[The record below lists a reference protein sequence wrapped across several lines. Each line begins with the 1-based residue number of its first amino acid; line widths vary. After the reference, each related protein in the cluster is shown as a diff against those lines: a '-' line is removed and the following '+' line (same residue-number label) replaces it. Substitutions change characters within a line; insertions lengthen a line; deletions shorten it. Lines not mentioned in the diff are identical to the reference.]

1 MSIHITSSRFGDLEL
16 SDEQRVEF
24 PLGLIGIPGSEYAF
38 VDPSPNSAFRWL
50 HSARDG
56 SFALPVVDPRL
67 VLPEF
72 ELSVG
77 AEERQ
82 RVGVDDL
89 FAAGIY
95 VTVRACADPAD
106 TTLNL
111 RAPIL
116 VWEGRGYQVINTAES
131 ASLRA
136 PLLAPV
142 LAASA

>member
-1 MSIHITSSRFGDLEL
+1 MAIHLQSSRFGDLNL
-16 SDEQRVEF
+16 SDEQRIEF

-38 VDPSPNSAFRWL
+38 VDPSPGSAFRWL
-50 HSARDG
+50 HSLSDG
-56 SFALPVVDPRL
+56 AFALPVVDPRL
-67 VLPEF
+67 VFGDF
-72 ELSVG
+72 ELAVG
-77 AEERQ
+77 AEESQ
-82 RVGVDDL
+82 RVGGGDL

-116 VWEGRGYQVINTAES
+116 VWQGCGYQVINTAES

-142 LAASA
+142 LAPSA